1 MRGDHSA
8 GGPPGETKQ
17 QQYRRRHVFIPRKLY
32 YLITY
37 TDNRNKEQCNER
49 DRIRMQKKRAH
60 EKEMIKIFK
69 GLEERQLSRELAQMR
84 EITPEPKLTSS
95 SPMETPEGH
104 CVAAITLDSVD
115 QLPDDFFSFY
125 DDDGLFPPIQKRK
138 PKKPQV
144 PPKTNIDFGP
154 FTNSPICLAISDSD
168 NDNEAETD
176 QYAIFKQ
183 LKADIDLWASAFGG
197 QMKWLDLGDSFQ
209 RAREEDTYTEW
220 TESVWSHAA
229 EGRALL
235 RRLQSMDREL
245 PPAMYLIRE
254 LWRIQVE
261 LVEVV
266 V

>member
-1 MRGDHSA
+1 
-8 GGPPGETKQ
+8 
-17 QQYRRRHVFIPRKLY
+17 
-32 YLITY
+32 
-37 TDNRNKEQCNER
+37 
-49 DRIRMQKKRAH
+49 MQKKRAH

-69 GLEERQLSRELAQMR
+69 GLEERQPHGAGSDERNHAGAQTNQL
-84 EITPEPKLTSS
+84 ITN
-95 SPMETPEGH
+95 GD
-104 CVAAITLDSVD
+104 ARRTL
-115 QLPDDFFSFY
+115 PTGYFFSFY

-220 TESVWSHAA
+220 TSLSGLTQLKDAHFDI
-229 EGRALL
+229 
-235 RRLQSMDREL
+235 QSMDREL